1 MTLSSRRYFFFACII
16 VALCTTAAAYP
27 TAKFNSEQV
36 FPAASWQK
44 VKSLRA
50 AGWSEDKLDIARPY
64 AESIHSSAVMVIQ
77 GSEVIAEWGNVEQ
90 KINSYS
96 MRKSLI
102 SGIYQAGAE
111 TFLVE
116 RLYEYLMSFVEVQSG
131 DVRILFPVGENE
143 FVAGPTFLAA
153 QPTEWQITFAMNSA
167 GDATS
172 LQAVQG
178 GKRREARQFVLHR
191 EDVIFHN
198 GDVTLAGALIS
209 PAGRGPHPALVFTH
223 GSGPATRQSY
233 FGLGFLL
240 ASQGIAAL
248 MYDKRGSGDSTGNL
262 TRFTYTDLADD
273 AVAGARFLQSRR
285 EIDPARIGFW
295 GISEGAWTAPLAASR
310 LPGTAFVIAASGGGL
325 SPAEGELLD
334 SEDQLHTDGRFSDV
348 DIAEA
353 LAFQRARDRYMRT
366 KEGWEEY
373 AAAQKK
379 AVERPWYGYPTTDLF
394 GPERPDDP
402 EWHNKALYYFY
413 DPSPA
418 LRRLRC
424 PFLGIAGALDTPAAT
439 ERSMAAMRS
448 ALTSGGDKYFTLRVL
463 SQANH
468 DSFEATTGNTEKLN
482 GVKVF
487 SPEFFPLITD
497 WVRKA
502 ALDKK

>member
-1 MTLSSRRYFFFACII
+1 M
-16 VALCTTAAAYP
+16 
-27 TAKFNSEQV
+27 
-36 FPAASWQK
+36 W
-44 VKSLRA
+44 
-50 AGWSEDKLDIARPY
+50 
-64 AESIHSSAVMVIQ
+64 
-77 GSEVIAEWGNVEQ
+77 
-90 KINSYS
+90 
-96 MRKSLI
+96 
-102 SGIYQAGAE
+102 
-111 TFLVE
+111 
-116 RLYEYLMSFVEVQSG
+116 SG
-131 DVRILFPVGENE
+131 D
-143 FVAGPTFLAA
+143 
-153 QPTEWQITFAMNSA
+153 
-167 GDATS
+167 
-172 LQAVQG
+172 
-178 GKRREARQFVLHR
+178 
-191 EDVIFHN
+191 
-198 GDVTLAGALIS
+198 
-209 PAGRGPHPALVFTH
+209 
-223 GSGPATRQSY
+223 
-233 FGLGFLL
+233 
-240 ASQGIAAL
+240 
-248 MYDKRGSGDSTGNL
+248 
-262 TRFTYTDLADD
+262 
-273 AVAGARFLQSRR
+273 
-285 EIDPARIGFW
+285 
-295 GISEGAWTAPLAASR
+295 SEGAWTAPLAASR

-334 SEDQLHTDGRFSDV
+334 SEDQLHTNGRFSDV